1 MSIEADGRAPT
12 ATPLEH
18 RLAPGAA
25 APAVAEAVLVV
36 WGEIDAALQPIIGAR
51 GVAALLQRTAHLTA
65 QAHPWLAPGRAADDA
80 AQAIAE
86 LTTRMAG
93 QGEAQALACGQ
104 DFLLTFHQ
112 LLATLIGQPLTQ
124 RLLRSAWEPPAHGE
138 PLAAAKGLSR

>member
-1 MSIEADGRAPT
+1 MAIEADGRAPT

-25 APAVAEAVLVV
+25 ASAVADAVLAV
-36 WGEIDAALQPIIGAR
+36 WRDIDAALQPIIGAR

-65 QAHPWLAPGRAADDA
+65 QSHPWLVPRRAADDA
-80 AQAIAE
+80 APTLAE
-86 LTTRMAG
+86 LATRITG
-93 QGEAQALACGQ
+93 QGDAQALACGQ
-104 DFLLTFHQ
+104 DFLLTFHK

-138 PLAAAKGLSR
+138 PQAAAKGPSR

>member
-104 DFLLTFHQ
+104 DFLLTFHK